1 MSSTKFTMEYSRVG
15 RAGLKVSKIILGGMS
30 FGSSEWQDWV
40 LDEKSSL
47 PIIEHAY
54 KAGINTWDTADIYS
68 HGESE
73 RILGQAIKKLNIP
86 RENIV
91 IMTKA
96 YFALSQDGHQI
107 PLTECMVND
116 GHLTNR
122 VGLSRKKLFD
132 AVDACV
138 ERLGTYIDI
147 FQIHRLDRDVPKEE
161 LMRTL
166 NDLVNSGKVRYI
178 GASSMSAWEFQ
189 QLQAI
194 ADKNGWHKFI
204 SMQNYLNLLYRE
216 EEREMLPYCE
226 DTGVG
231 ILPWSPLAGGMLARP
246 WGSTTKRDE
255 TDQHKLPHG
264 MVEVQKIIVERVEE
278 LARKKGVP
286 MSAISTAW
294 VLRKG
299 ACPILGLTSKERI
312 DDAVL
317 ALQVNLTDEETRK
330 TEEEDDLKRVDGFK
344 SGGNSRDIVE
354 HMKSTGTNLVV
365 FFGSQTGTAQDYAGK
380 LAKEGHS
387 RFGLKTL
394 VADIEDYDYENL
406 VDFPSDSAAIFVLA
420 TYGEGEPTDNAVDF
434 WQFITDQNPPFAS
447 DKETPLSSL
456 KYAMFGLGNS
466 TYEHFNA
473 VVRKVDS
480 CLEAHGASRLCETGE
495 GDDGGNKTTEED
507 FLTWKETMWKRL
519 ASEMHLEECEQV
531 YEPSFDVQ
539 EKETQSDA
547 PLVYLGEPNS
557 THLSGEQRGP
567 FGAHNPYLAPIV
579 ESFELFTVPG
589 RNCLHI
595 EFDIGDSTLAYQ
607 TGDHLGVWPMNAD
620 VEVERFLRV
629 FGLWDKRNT
638 VVEIKADSQGK
649 VPFPTPTTYEAA
661 VRYYLEICVPVSRQF
676 VGMLAQ
682 FSPSEDARKQLA
694 KLGSDKEY
702 FHQGVAAKCLNLA
715 QLLEAISPTLPFSDV
730 PFSAIIE
737 NIRRLQPRYYSISSS
752 SLVQS
757 HKISIT
763 AVVESR
769 QVASETKYLKGVA
782 TNYLLALKQ
791 KRSGEVN
798 PDPYGRTYH
807 LEGPRGKYTL
817 KVPVYVRPSTFKL
830 PSDASLP
837 VIMVGPGTGV
847 APFRAFVQ
855 ERAFLAKSGQE
866 VGQTVLF
873 FGCRRRSE
881 DFLYEKEWQDYKDA
895 LGEKFQLFTAF
906 SRETS
911 QKVYVQHLLAE
922 QSDLIYSLLQHKAYF
937 YVCGDAAHMAK
948 DVNEALAHLEEYQGI
963 DKTLGF
969 LNMPKSTDHKA
980 EFAKEEEEILE
991 QLYKGWL
998 RYWNKESMHD
1008 PGANQSRRFYDFKE
1022 MLSYDMFGTTMRGKF
1037 KEHFENVFPYY
1048 VDGQM
1053 EYKDLEIVVLSPTH
1067 AFTTCYQHTWGKAGG
1082 DPFNITFRRTGI
1094 ARKQDGQ
1101 WKWIH
1106 EHLSFPVNMAT
1117 RQADYNCESNALESF
1132 KFQE

>member
-1 MSSTKFTMEYSRVG
+1 M
-15 RAGLKVSKIILGGMS
+15 
-30 FGSSEWQDWV
+30 DH
-40 LDEKSSL
+40 SL
-47 PIIEHAY
+47 
-54 KAGINTWDTADIYS
+54 
-68 HGESE
+68 
-73 RILGQAIKKLNIP
+73 KLN
-86 RENIV
+86 
-91 IMTKA
+91 
-96 YFALSQDGHQI
+96 
-107 PLTECMVND
+107 PL
-116 GHLTNR
+116 LP
-122 VGLSRKKLFD
+122 LLF
-132 AVDACV
+132 VV
-138 ERLGTYIDI
+138 
-147 FQIHRLDRDVPKEE
+147 V
-161 LMRTL
+161 
-166 NDLVNSGKVRYI
+166 
-178 GASSMSAWEFQ
+178 
-189 QLQAI
+189 
-194 ADKNGWHKFI
+194 
-204 SMQNYLNLLYRE
+204 LLYF
-216 EEREMLPYCE
+216 
-226 DTGVG
+226 
-231 ILPWSPLAGGMLARP
+231 
-246 WGSTTKRDE
+246 
-255 TDQHKLPHG
+255 
-264 MVEVQKIIVERVEE
+264 
-278 LARKKGVP
+278 
-286 MSAISTAW
+286 
-294 VLRKG
+294 
-299 ACPILGLTSKERI
+299 
-312 DDAVL
+312 
-317 ALQVNLTDEETRK
+317 TRQYLHQTWK

-344 SGGNSRDIVE
+344 SCGNSRDIVE

-557 THLSGEQRGP
+557 MHLSNEQRGP

-579 ESFELFTVPG
+579 ESFKLFTVPG

-638 VVEIKADSQGK
+638 VIEIKADSQGK

-682 FSPSEDARKQLA
+682 FSPSEDVRKQLA

-715 QLLEAISPTLPFSDV
+715 QLLEATSPTLPFSDV

-737 NIRRLQPRYYSISSS
+737 NVRRLQPRYYSISSS

-866 VGQTVLF
+866 VGHTVLF

-881 DFLYEKEWQDYKDA
+881 DFLYEKEWQDDRDA

-948 DVNEALAHLEEYQGI
+948 DVNEALVHLVAQGEKISLTEAENYIKRMRNSAQYLEDEEYQDI

-1022 MLSYDMFGTTMRGKF
+1022 MLSYDMFGTTIRGKF
-1037 KEHFENVFPYY
+1037 NEHFENVFPYY